1 MASRGSSGPSAASA
15 TSSGPN
21 STSPMSLRTR
31 LVVSLVATL
40 AVALVIAGV
49 ALVGLTRQSLLD
61 RVDQELR
68 TLASTADRIGPLQD
82 LTGGGEAGRRLAVM
96 RLDRRG
102 NIQRSFPSGFAN
114 DPDPLPDLP
123 VYQNGIPA
131 SAYGKLET
139 RPAQDGSLDYR
150 VVMGQGRGGVTI
162 AVAAPL
168 DGVEEVTRGLTR
180 TLLLVGGLAMLALA
194 AIAFVIIRRSLLP
207 LERLERTAQEITAG
221 DLSHRA
227 GIPHDQ
233 TEVGRVGTAF
243 DAMLDQ
249 IEESFATQRAA
260 LEAKEGS
267 EERLRQFVADASHE
281 LRTPLT
287 AVRGYADLYRAG
299 GLSDPAALEAAMTRI
314 GTESRRMGALVDDL
328 LLLARLDQGRP
339 LRTDP
344 VDLSQVAREAIA
356 DARAADPERPLV
368 GAIED
373 GIVVTGDED
382 RIRQVVGNLLANV
395 RVHTAPATPVEVILQ
410 RVGGTVTS
418 TEPEMAE
425 PAVAEVRVVDHG
437 PGIDLTHG
445 SRVFD
450 RFYRADPARAR
461 DRGGSG
467 LGLSIVASIVA
478 AVGGR
483 IWHEATP
490 GGGATFV
497 VRIPLTGSSQ
507 PGPGPDTG
515 TEPIV

>member
-1 MASRGSSGPSAASA
+1 
-15 TSSGPN
+15 
-21 STSPMSLRTR
+21 MSLRTR

-61 RVDQELR
+61 RIDQELL

-123 VYQNGIPA
+123 VYANGIPA
-131 SAYGKLET
+131 AAYGTLET

-168 DGVEEVTRGLTR
+168 DGVDTVTRGLTR
-180 TLLLVGGLAMLALA
+180 TLLLVGGLAMVALA

-249 IEESFATQRAA
+249 IEESFA
-260 LEAKEGS
+260 
-267 EERLRQFVADASHE
+267 
-281 LRTPLT
+281 
-287 AVRGYADLYRAG
+287 
-299 GLSDPAALEAAMTRI
+299 
-314 GTESRRMGALVDDL
+314 
-328 LLLARLDQGRP
+328 
-339 LRTDP
+339 
-344 VDLSQVAREAIA
+344 
-356 DARAADPERPLV
+356 
-368 GAIED
+368 
-373 GIVVTGDED
+373 
-382 RIRQVVGNLLANV
+382 
-395 RVHTAPATPVEVILQ
+395 
-410 RVGGTVTS
+410 
-418 TEPEMAE
+418 
-425 PAVAEVRVVDHG
+425 
-437 PGIDLTHG
+437 
-445 SRVFD
+445 
-450 RFYRADPARAR
+450 
-461 DRGGSG
+461 
-467 LGLSIVASIVA
+467 
-478 AVGGR
+478 
-483 IWHEATP
+483 
-490 GGGATFV
+490 
-497 VRIPLTGSSQ
+497 
-507 PGPGPDTG
+507 
-515 TEPIV
+515 

>member
-1 MASRGSSGPSAASA
+1 
-15 TSSGPN
+15 
-21 STSPMSLRTR
+21 MSLRTR
-31 LVVSLVATL
+31 LVLSLVATL

-61 RVDQELR
+61 RVDQELL
-68 TLASTADRIGPLQD
+68 TLASTADRLGPLQD

-102 NIQRSFPSGFAN
+102 NIQRSFPSGFSN

-123 VYQNGIPA
+123 VYPGGIPA
-131 SAYGKLET
+131 EAYGRTET

-150 VVMGQGRGGVTI
+150 VVMGRGRGGVTI

-168 DGVEEVTRGLTR
+168 DGVEDVTAALAR

-221 DLSHRA
+221 DLSHRV

-233 TEVGRVGTAF
+233 SEVGRVGTAF

-249 IEESFATQRAA
+249 IEDSFATQRAA
-260 LEAKEGS
+260 LEAKAQS
-267 EERLRQFVADASHE
+267 EERMRRFVADASHE

-299 GLSDPAALEAAMTRI
+299 GLSDPAELESAMARI
-314 GTESRRMGALVDDL
+314 GTEGRRMGLLVDDL

-344 VDLSQVAREAIA
+344 VDLSRVARETVA
-356 DARAADPERPLV
+356 DSRATHPGRPLV
-368 GAIED
+368 DAIED
-373 GIVVTGDED
+373 GVTVSGDDD

-395 RVHTAPATPVEVILQ
+395 QVHTPPATPVEVVL
-410 RVGGTVTS
+410 RRAAGPGA
-418 TEPEMAE
+418 AE
-425 PAVAEVRVVDHG
+425 PGGHDAAELRVVDHG
-437 PGIDLTHG
+437 PGIDPAHG

-478 AVGGR
+478 ALGGR

-497 VRIPLTGSSQ
+497 IRLPLTGSSQ
-507 PGPGPDTG
+507 PDRGAASATD
-515 TEPIV
+515 PIV